1 MDINQKLNLITRNTE
16 EILTEEELKELLET
30 KEIPVVY
37 HGTAPTGR
45 PHIGYLIP
53 AIKIKD
59 FIDAG
64 LKVKFLLANIHAF
77 LDNMKSPIELANKRA
92 EFYKQELSA
101 LYEAIGIDIS
111 KIEFVLGS
119 DYQLSKE
126 YSFDVYRLAAMTTA
140 DRAKHAAAEV
150 VKMGENPRL
159 SGFLYPLLQI
169 LDEQYLGAD
178 IQYAGADQRKIF
190 GFARESHPKLGYKKR
205 IEIMTPM
212 LPGIMGGKMSASDVS
227 SKIDLL
233 DSPETISDKINKAYC
248 PEGVLEDNGIMIFM
262 KYVIMVL
269 KSDRGDKFM
278 VERSEKFG
286 GNIEYSNYEELEKD
300 FVAKSL
306 HPADLKKALAA
317 ELSNLLEPVR
327 KAFQNKENMVK
338 EAYPEG

>member
-1 MDINQKLNLITRNTE
+1 
-16 EILTEEELKELLET
+16 
-30 KEIPVVY
+30 
-37 HGTAPTGR
+37 
-45 PHIGYLIP
+45 
-53 AIKIKD
+53 
-59 FIDAG
+59 
-64 LKVKFLLANIHAF
+64 
-77 LDNMKSPIELANKRA
+77 
-92 EFYKQELSA
+92 
-101 LYEAIGIDIS
+101 
-111 KIEFVLGS
+111 
-119 DYQLSKE
+119 
-126 YSFDVYRLAAMTTA
+126 
-140 DRAKHAAAEV
+140 
-150 VKMGENPRL
+150 
-159 SGFLYPLLQI
+159 